1 VLFNFTHIQ
10 NNGITARSLGGVAE
24 LTNPRFYKPI
34 SVPKS
39 DVEESARVR
48 AAKTKVIMNL
58 REVGF
63 DLPGIEKL
71 PLAQEKKIGLAEVI
85 LSSSAL
91 HNKRLETVKNLLRE
105 GMSLTNQEIENIFVK
120 QLFSSN
126 RLILLFKTDV
136 SFRFQ
141 DALKAFRE
149 VLKVIQRFMMISKK
163 DCNNLLLKSKL

>member
-1 VLFNFTHIQ
+1 
-10 NNGITARSLGGVAE
+10 
-24 LTNPRFYKPI
+24 
-34 SVPKS
+34 
-39 DVEESARVR
+39 
-48 AAKTKVIMNL
+48 MNL

-63 DLPGIEKL
+63 DIPGIEKL
-71 PLAQEKKIGLAEVI
+71 LLAQEKKIELAEVI

-105 GMSLTNQEIENIFVK
+105 GISLTNQEIENIFVK

-149 VLKVIQRFMMISKK
+149 VLKVIQSYDDFKK
-163 DCNNLLLKSKL
+163 RLQ